1 MGVKWISLEGSEGYT
16 VVLPAD
22 LMSLLAEAG
31 NFPRRVK
38 RLTKLFRH

>member
-31 NFPRRVK
+31 NSSTARK
-38 RLTKLFRH
+38 AID